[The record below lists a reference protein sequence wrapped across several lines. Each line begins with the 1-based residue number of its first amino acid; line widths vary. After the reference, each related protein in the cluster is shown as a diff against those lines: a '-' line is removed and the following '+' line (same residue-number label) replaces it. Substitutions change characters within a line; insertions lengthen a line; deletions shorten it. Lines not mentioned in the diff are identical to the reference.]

1 MALTQKQ
8 WQRRALKAEEELKMV
23 RNLRQFD
30 KDQEMQAARENA
42 ALRVALREIQ
52 DSSNWANEV
61 IAETL

>member
-1 MALTQKQ
+1 MALTLKQ